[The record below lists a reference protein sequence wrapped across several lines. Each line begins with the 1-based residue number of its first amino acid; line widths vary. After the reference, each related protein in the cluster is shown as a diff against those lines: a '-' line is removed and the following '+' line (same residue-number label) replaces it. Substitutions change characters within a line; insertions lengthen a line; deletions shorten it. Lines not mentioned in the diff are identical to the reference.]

1 MNSIKQIRVL
11 KGYSQA
17 EVADQ
22 LNITQASYARIEQGQ
37 TKLSVERIV
46 QLSKIFDVS
55 QSYFLNEDT
64 VASAKDLEGRITNE
78 YIKKL
83 IQINQDLR
91 NQIELQTNDRIEYL
105 EKQNATSLNV
115 LASK

>member
-1 MNSIKQIRVL
+1 M
-11 KGYSQA
+11 
-17 EVADQ
+17 
-22 LNITQASYARIEQGQ
+22 
-37 TKLSVERIV
+37 

-64 VASAKDLEGRITNE
+64 VASAKDLEGGITNE

-105 EKQNATSLNV
+105 EKQNATLLNV

>member
-11 KGYSQA
+11 KGYSA

-64 VASAKDLEGRITNE
+64 VASAKDLEGGITNE

-105 EKQNATSLNV
+105 EKQNATLLNV